1 MVIADLRS
9 ALFRW
14 SVQSLPAAA
23 VSQNVALFSA
33 LSSLV
38 KKRTVNVEVC
48 ALFTPSGHDKLRKKN
63 IWYINDLSSHHWKA
77 FMLSFR
83 HPADN

>member
-9 ALFRW
+9 VLFRW

-33 LSSLV
+33 SSSLV
-38 KKRTVNVEVC
+38 KKTTVNVELYLLPVD
-48 ALFTPSGHDKLRKKN
+48 TTN
-63 IWYINDLSSHHWKA
+63 
-77 FMLSFR
+77 
-83 HPADN
+83 